1 MYDANAVLDAQ
12 AQNNV
17 TIFPVEVT
25 SYRLKTLPLFGD
37 GPRLVFLTLKHNAR

>member
-25 SYRLKTLPLFGD
+25 SYLKTTENTSLI
-37 GPRLVFLTLKHNAR
+37 